1 MYICIYEYVYYS
13 ICIYILQSCAYDN
26 INIYI
31 YTHRLPENPQI
42 QDTTIHSCP
51 F

>member
-1 MYICIYEYVYYS
+1 MNMYIVV
-13 ICIYILQSCAYDN
+13 CIYIYYNPVHMIIL
-26 INIYI
+26 IYI